1 LTLSKKYRF
10 KKGKNM
16 LVKRYEPFNDIRR
29 SFDLVNAII
38 NSVGEQTSEQSSVDF
53 RPNVNTRETEDA
65 YHIEVELPGVK
76 KENVDIQVDGNV
88 LTISGERNV
97 RDEVKE
103 EDYHKIESRYGLF
116 SRSFTLPEKVDVS
129 KIEAVFENG
138 VLEVTI
144 PKLKIDTSSKK
155 IKIK

>member
-1 LTLSKKYRF
+1 
-10 KKGKNM
+10 M
-16 LVKRYEPFNDIRR
+16 LVKRYEPFNDIRK

-38 NSVGEQTSEQSSVDF
+38 NSVGEQRSEENNVDF
-53 RPNVNTRETEDA
+53 RPNINTRETEDT
-65 YHIEVELPGVK
+65 YDIEVELPGVK
-76 KENVDIQVDGNV
+76 KENVDIQVDGNI

-97 RDEVKE
+97 RDEVKD

-129 KIEAVFENG
+129 NIEAEFKDG
-138 VLEVTI
+138 ILEVAI

-155 IKIK
+155 IEIK

>member
-1 LTLSKKYRF
+1 
-10 KKGKNM
+10 M
-16 LVKRYEPFNDIRR
+16 LVKRYEPFNDIRK

-38 NSVGEQTSEQSSVDF
+38 NSVGEQRQEQNSVDF
-53 RPNVNTRETEDA
+53 RPNVNTRETEKN
-65 YHIEVELPGVK
+65 YHIEVELPGIK

-97 RDEVKE
+97 REEVND

-129 KIEAVFENG
+129 NIEAKFKDG
-138 VLEVTI
+138 ILEVTI

-155 IKIK
+155 IEIK